1 MILLWDFGKQRTYS
15 FDYFL
20 SFAGLLMTES
30 FQVSAFQL
38 GIETNMAVESLTIS
52 NGSDAFTLKLAVLN
66 SIVHLLLQFD

>member
-1 MILLWDFGKQRTYS
+1 
-15 FDYFL
+15 
-20 SFAGLLMTES
+20 MTES

-38 GIETNMAVESLTIS
+38 GIETKMAVESLTIS